1 MCPRDSPAFWE
12 AGYATPGV
20 STMGGPNHDIVE
32 LSDAL
37 PPRARILDLGCGE
50 GRNAF
55 FLAGLGHD
63 VTAVDISAAGI
74 TKLAELA
81 EGSGLKLLTEVGDLN
96 DYSIQGE
103 WDLVMAHGVIDYL
116 ENAVWRE
123 LCAEI
128 RRHTVPGGYNAYTCM
143 LFTHEYPTPKEFS
156 DAGFKN
162 SLTAGELVATYD
174 GWEIVRHDRYVKWDQ
189 HPGIP
194 IHCHPVDK
202 LVARRPDAT
211 MTPYATTVIP
221 VGDVTLDRRLF
232 ASISMGL
239 EAGAMRDRCG
249 DPVVVDTYVIPGTQM
264 GVGSDGV
271 VDTYELALW
280 YYGRAVMY
288 VVNGRVWGRA
298 LYESEPV
305 RVTYH

>member
-1 MCPRDSPAFWE
+1 MCPPDSPAFWE

-32 LSDAL
+32 LSGAL

-55 FLAGLGHD
+55 YLAGLGHD

-74 TKLAELA
+74 AKLAELA
-81 EGSGLKLLTEVGDLN
+81 KSSGLTILTEVRDLN
-96 DYSIQGE
+96 EYSIEGE

-128 RRHTVPGGYNAYTCM
+128 RRHTVPGGFNAYTCM
-143 LFTHEYPTPKEFS
+143 LFTDEHPAPKEFR
-156 DAGFKN
+156 DAGFKHT
-162 SLTAGELVATYD
+162 LTAGELVATYD

-202 LVARRPDAT
+202 LVARRPDAA
-211 MTPYATTVIP
+211 MAPYASTVIP
-221 VGDVTLDRRLF
+221 VGNVALDRGLF
-232 ASISMGL
+232 DSISMGL
-239 EAGAMRDRCG
+239 EAAALRDRCG
-249 DPVVVDTYVIPGTQM
+249 KPFVIDTYVMPGTQM
-264 GVGSDGV
+264 GVANEGV
-271 VDTYELALW
+271 VHTYELELW
-280 YYGRAVMY
+280 YYGMAVMY
-288 VVNGRVWGRA
+288 VINGRVWGRA
-298 LYESEPV
+298 IYESEPV